1 MEQNFSLKEDNMATR
16 RKLTLVNGTIDQE
29 GSILMYQTVK
39 SVEVTAPLILF
50 RSPLPFPDNDDDWDD
65 FDQSE

>member
-1 MEQNFSLKEDNMATR
+1 MATR

-39 SVEVTAPLILF
+39 SVEVHCEPYTFSVPL
-50 RSPLPFPDNDDDWDD
+50 LPFPDNDDDWDD
-65 FDQSE
+65 FDQAE